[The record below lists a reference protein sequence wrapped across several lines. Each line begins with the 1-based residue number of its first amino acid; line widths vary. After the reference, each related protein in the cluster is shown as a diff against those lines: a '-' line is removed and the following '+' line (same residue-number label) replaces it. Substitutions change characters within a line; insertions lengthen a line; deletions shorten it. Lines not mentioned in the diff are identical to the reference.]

1 MAYNPTTWVDRL
13 VDKPNRFRI
22 TDNGDGTVSITPEPG
37 TITAG
42 GTPFNAANMNHIEQ
56 GIVGSVQ
63 KTGDTMTGALG
74 INTGSSALRLQP
86 GSLDHVYMEFY
97 ARSGSPNTRS
107 GFFGYPDA
115 ANPNIMLANEIAGGN
130 INLSTNGGVVNV
142 QGWKVWTEGND
153 GAGSGLDADLL
164 DGKHASDFAPSGYGL
179 GGAARGVS
187 GTNFNDHVA
196 SGFYYGSNMLNSPNG
211 SADWFFFYAIQ
222 HGGIDYCVQ
231 VATHY
236 WSNRQWFRRKQAD
249 VWQPW
254 IEIWNHDN
262 LRWNSGGYLEYNNG
276 GTWTPLGGVKHVQ
289 RGEANVATETIVNV
303 GISPVNMNKAVVNFP
318 NTGGTT
324 SSSYPNGYAKLIDS
338 TTLQIRAA
346 MFGVY
351 QYEIIEYY

>member
-1 MAYNPTTWVDRL
+1 MAYTPTIWVDRL
-13 VDKPNRFRI
+13 VQYPGRYRV
-22 TDNGDGTVSITPEPG
+22 TENGDGTITLTPEPG
-37 TITAG
+37 TVTAT
-42 GTPFNAANMNHIEQ
+42 GTPVSAANMNHIEQ
-56 GIVGSVQ
+56 GIAAALPKDGSQPFTGQELRMLAINAGIELGSVTTQ
-63 KTGDTMTGALG
+63 NTPYIDFHSIGENTDFDVRIIASGGDPSTAGK
-74 INTGSSALRLQP
+74 
-86 GSLDHVYMEFY
+86 GSLRIVSSIFTHNDEK
-97 ARSGSPNTRS
+97 
-107 GFFGYPDA
+107 
-115 ANPNIMLANEIAGGN
+115 I
-130 INLSTNGGVVNV
+130 
-142 QGWKVWTEGND
+142 WTSGND

-236 WSNRQWFRRKQAD
+236 WSNRQWFRRKQTD

-276 GTWTPLGGVKHVQ
+276 GAWTPLGGVKEVQ
-289 RGEANVATETIVNV
+289 RGEAFINESDGNVVV
-303 GISPVNMNKAVVNFP
+303 GINPVNLKKSWINFP
-318 NTGGTT
+318 NTGGT
-324 SSSYPNGYAKLIDS
+324 SSSSWGNGWARFLDS
-338 TTLQIRAA
+338 THIQIKASL
-346 MFGVY
+346 GGTY
-351 QYEIIEYY
+351 QYEVVEYY